1 MDRVKLAHLL
11 GATGRLAEPPA
22 GPAVIEE
29 TDPERFRQAFA
40 HAVSGGGPVF
50 LADPA
55 WGARERGQLAAL
67 LEAPIPGPQ
76 PLGSRGWLM
85 IPSGGTGGT
94 LKFARHDEETI
105 AAAVLGFSQA
115 YGVRQINA
123 VGVLP
128 LHHVS
133 GLMAWM
139 RCVLTGGEYL
149 PWDWKQLEAG
159 RAPSLAGSGDWFL
172 SVVPTQL
179 QRLLALP
186 DMVAWLRRF
195 RVIWVGGGPVWPE
208 LAEAAARAEL
218 PLALSYGMTE
228 TAAMVAGQRPGDF
241 LAGQRDC
248 GPVLPH
254 ARIGLNEEG
263 LVEVTGA
270 SVFRGYWPE
279 WRDERSFA
287 TEDLGQLDEQGR
299 LRILGRRD
307 AMIITGGKK
316 VSPSEVEAALRAT
329 GQFTDVAVIGMP
341 DREWGEIIVACYPA
355 AGKTPDFGQVVSKL
369 GALIGYKRPK
379 SYLAIDPWPRNAQGK
394 INRAALLGAA
404 SRSTAQDPS

>member
-1 MDRVKLAHLL
+1 MDRLELARLL
-11 GATGRLAEPPA
+11 GATAQVAEPRL
-22 GPAVIEE
+22 GPVIIEE
-29 TDPERFRQAFA
+29 PDPHRFRSALAQAA
-40 HAVSGGGPVF
+40 GEGGDVF
-50 LADPA
+50 LADPG
-55 WGARERGQLAAL
+55 WGTRERGQLAAL
-67 LEAPIPGPQ
+67 LQAPVRGPQ
-76 PLGSRGWLM
+76 PASSRGWLM

-94 LKFARHDEETI
+94 LKFVRHDEETI
-105 AAAVLGFSQA
+105 AAAVLGFSRA
-115 YGVRQINA
+115 FGARQINA

-149 PWDWKQLEAG
+149 AWNWKELESG
-159 RAPSLAGSGDWFL
+159 RHPVLPATGDWFL
-172 SVVPTQL
+172 SLVPTQL
-179 QRLLALP
+179 QRLLTLP

-195 RVIWVGGGPVWPE
+195 KVIFIGGGPMWAE
-208 LAEAAARAEL
+208 LAEAAAVAEL

-228 TAAMVAGQRPGDF
+228 TAAMAAAQRPGDF

-248 GPVLPH
+248 GPALPH
-254 ARIGLNEEG
+254 ARIGLNAEG
-263 LVEVTGA
+263 VVEVSGD
-270 SVFRGYWPE
+270 SVFRGYWPD
-279 WRDERSFA
+279 WSAERLFV
-287 TEDLGQLDEQGR
+287 TEDLGQLDEHGR

-355 AGKTPDFGQVVSKL
+355 GGKSPDFEQVAAKL

-379 SYLAIDPWPRNAQGK
+379 SYLSIDVWPRNALGK
-394 INRAALLGAA
+394 INRAALLAAA
-404 SRSTAQDPS
+404 SRPGA